1 MLFRLL
7 LFSSCIVLNAYL
19 HLNIGSSVISH
30 GQLVTG
36 EDSGILANDGF
47 EGKQVAT
54 FWHAELRTPTAGLL
68 TSDVHRAGKQA
79 MRFAWKPSQYDGTN
93 PTLHSELLTSPLP
106 AGETERWYGYS
117 SYMPSS
123 SMENDSQTV
132 IISQWHG
139 FPDEGGAHTVPAMAL
154 SIEPGNKVQL
164 VYRASNKPITT
175 FLQHPT
181 SQKVVDLG
189 KAQFDQ
195 WVDYV
200 VHVNWDPLGITG
212 QLQLWQNGVLLVN
225 ETGISIGYAEQH
237 KPYWKCG
244 LYCWT
249 GKSKYVEKIIYY
261 DEVRIGGPSASY
273 DTVKPGLGDGTARMR
288 K

>member
-1 MLFRLL
+1 MFSRLL
-7 LFSSCIVLNAYL
+7 SVSFCIVLNAYFL
-19 HLNIGSSVISH
+19 LNTGPIVTRNT
-30 GQLVTG
+30 QLVARA
-36 EDSGILANDGF
+36 DSGILTSDGF
-47 EGKQVAT
+47 EGKQVAK

-68 TSDVHRAGKQA
+68 TTDVHRAGKQA
-79 MRFAWKPSQYDGTN
+79 MRFSWKPSQYDGTN

-106 AGETERWYGYS
+106 TGETERWYGYS

-123 SMENDSQTV
+123 SMENDNQTV

-139 FPDEGGAHTVPAMAL
+139 VPDEGGAHTVPVVAL
-154 SIEPGNKVQL
+154 SVEPDNTLQL

-181 SQKVVDLG
+181 SQKVLDLG
-189 KAQFDQ
+189 KARFDQ

-200 VHVNWDPLGITG
+200 VHVNWDPIGTTG
-212 QLQLWQNGVLLVN
+212 QLQLWQDGVLIVD
-225 ETGISIGYAEQH
+225 ERGISIGYPEQH

-249 GKSKYVEKIIYY
+249 GKSKYVEKVIYY
-261 DEVRIGGPSASY
+261 DEVRIGGSWASY
-273 DTVKPGLGDGTARMR
+273 ETVRPGLSDGTARAR
-288 K
+288 E

>member
-1 MLFRLL
+1 MLSRLL
-7 LFSSCIVLNAYL
+7 PFSFCIVLGAYSL
-19 HLNIGSSVISH
+19 PKTSPFVTSEIQLVAREDSSV
-30 GQLVTG
+30 LTC
-36 EDSGILANDGF
+36 DGF
-47 EGKQVAT
+47 EGKQVAK

-68 TSDVHRAGKQA
+68 TGEVHRAGKQA

-93 PTLHSELLTSPLP
+93 PTLHSELLTSPLIN
-106 AGETERWYGYS
+106 GETERWYGYS

-139 FPDEGGAHTVPAMAL
+139 VPDEGGAHTVPVVAV
-154 SIEPGNKVQL
+154 SVEPGNKLQL
-164 VYRASNKPITT
+164 VYRASNKSITT

-181 SQKVVDLG
+181 SQKVLDLG
-189 KAQFDQ
+189 KARFDQ

-200 VHVNWDPLGITG
+200 VHVNWDPIGTTG
-212 QLQLWQNGVLLVN
+212 QLQLWQNGVLIVN
-225 ETGISIGYAEQH
+225 EKGIAIGYPEQH

-249 GKSKYVEKIIYY
+249 GKSKYVEKVIYY
-261 DEVRIGGPSASY
+261 DEVRIGSPSASY
-273 DTVKPGLGDGTARMR
+273 DTVKPGLSDGTARVR
-288 K
+288 E

>member
-1 MLFRLL
+1 MSF
-7 LFSSCIVLNAYL
+7 CIVLSTYYL
-19 HLNIGSSVISH
+19 SKTSPYVTSES
-30 GQLVTG
+30 QLVAR
-36 EDSGILANDGF
+36 EDSGVLASDGF
-47 EGKQVAT
+47 EGKQIAT

-93 PTLHSELLTSPLP
+93 STLHAELLTSPLP
-106 AGETERWYGYS
+106 IGETERWYGYS

-139 FPDEGGAHTVPAMAL
+139 FPDEGGAHTVPAMAI
-154 SIEPGNKVQL
+154 SVEPANTLQL

-181 SQKVVDLG
+181 SQKVLNLG
-189 KAQFDQ
+189 KARFDQ

-200 VHVNWDPLGITG
+200 VHVNWDPMGTTG
-212 QLQLWQNGVLLVN
+212 QLQLWQNGILIVN
-225 ETGISIGYAEQH
+225 ETGITIGYSEQH

-249 GKSKYVEKIIYY
+249 GKSKYVEKVIYY
-261 DEVRIGGPSASY
+261 DEVRIGGHSASY
-273 DTVKPGLGDGTARMR
+273 DTVRPGLSDGTARMHE
-288 K
+288 